1 MKITRNIL
9 IGLFALTV
17 LGACQDYVDLEKNEN
32 RPNSVPAGL
41 VLNGILNDLYERPWS
56 LEHRQN
62 QFWACNYNYYGTNE
76 YWSNASLNFLTLKNV
91 IKMEEEA
98 KRTGAGDVNPYSAIG
113 KFLRANFY
121 VRMTQRVGDLPLD
134 EALKGLEE
142 TEPSYASQKN
152 IYVAVLTWLEEANT
166 DLTALIAANDL
177 TLSGDIYLNNDLR
190 KWQKVVNAFKLR
202 VLISLSKKET
212 DAELNVKG
220 KFAAMISDP
229 AKYPVMTNLSDNMEY
244 KYNGTTNLYPTNP
257 GNRGFDKNR
266 YNMAATYMK
275 LLTDNQDPRVFVI
288 ANPAKKK
295 LADGLAPTDFAA
307 YVGASSGESL
317 DNMSTKAGLGEY
329 SFANQK
335 RYYSTF
341 TGYEPAVQIG
351 YAELC
356 FNIAEGINRGWAAGD
371 AAQWYQNGI
380 KASMQF
386 YGITDG
392 AVIQITEPDN
402 DAVIGTYTA
411 SVTNYLNQASVL
423 YKGNNADGLK
433 QILEQKYIAFF
444 QQSGQEAYFNYRRT
458 GIPTFLTGPGTG
470 NNGIIPKRWLYP
482 QAESIVNNENYSKAL
497 TDQFGSAGDNLNSDL
512 WLEKIN

>member
-1 MKITRNIL
+1 MKITKNIL
-9 IGLFALTV
+9 IGFFVLTA
-17 LGACQDYVDLEKNEN
+17 LGACQDYVELEKNEN

-41 VLNGILNDLYERPWS
+41 VLNGVLNDLYERPWS

-76 YWSNASLNFLTLKNV
+76 YWANATLNYLTLKNV
-91 IKMEEEA
+91 VKMEEEA
-98 KRTGAGDVNPYSAIG
+98 KRTGAGDVNPYSALG

-134 EALKGLEE
+134 EALKGLED
-142 TEPSYASQKN
+142 TEPAYASQKN

-166 DLTALIAANDL
+166 DLAALIAANDF

-202 VLISLSKKET
+202 VLISLSKHET

-229 AKYPVMTNLSDNMEY
+229 AKYPIMTSLADNMAY

-275 LLTDNQDPRVFVI
+275 LLTDNQDPRVFVV
-288 ANPAKKK
+288 ANPAEKK
-295 LADGLAPTDFAA
+295 LTDGLAPTDFAA

-317 DNMSTKAGLGEY
+317 DDMTTKAGLGEY

-341 TGYEPAVQIG
+341 TGYETAVQIG
-351 YAELC
+351 YAEQC
-356 FNIAEGINRGWAAGD
+356 FNIAEGINRGWATGD
-371 AAQWYQNGI
+371 AALWYQNGI

-411 SVTNYLNQASVL
+411 NVTNYLNQANVL
-423 YKGNNADGLK
+423 YKGNNANGLK

-470 NNGIIPKRWLYP
+470 NNGVIPRRWLYP
-482 QAESIVNNENYSKAL
+482 QAESVVNNENYTKAV
-497 TDQFGSAGDNLNSDL
+497 TDQFGNAGDNLNSDL
-512 WLEKIN
+512 WLEKN

>member
-1 MKITRNIL
+1 MKITKNIL
-9 IGLFALTV
+9 IGLFVLAL
-17 LGACQDYVDLEKNEN
+17 LGACQDYVELEKNEN

-76 YWSNASLNFLTLKNV
+76 YWSNATLNYLTLKNV
-91 IKMEEEA
+91 LKMEEEA

-113 KFLRANFY
+113 KFLRANYY

-134 EALKGLEE
+134 EALKGLEN
-142 TEPSYASQKN
+142 TEPTYASQKN
-152 IYVAVLTWLEEANT
+152 IYLAVLTWLEEANT

-212 DAELNVKG
+212 DAELNVKA
-220 KFAAMISDP
+220 KFAAIINDP
-229 AKYPVMTNLSDNMEY
+229 AKYPVMTSLSDNMNY

-266 YNMAATYMK
+266 YNMAETYMK
-275 LLTDNQDPRVFVI
+275 LLTGNQDPRVFVV

-341 TGYEPAVQIG
+341 IGFEPAVQIG
-351 YAELC
+351 YAEQC
-356 FNIAEGINRGWAAGD
+356 FNIAEGINRGWASGD

-386 YGITDG
+386 YGIADG
-392 AVIQITEPDN
+392 TVIQITEPDN

-411 SVTNYLNQASVL
+411 NVTNYLNQANVV
-423 YKGNNADGLK
+423 YKGNNSNGLK

-458 GIPTFLTGPGTG
+458 GIPTFLAGPGTG
-470 NNGIIPKRWLYP
+470 NNGIIPRRWLYP
-482 QAESIVNNENYSKAL
+482 QAESIVNGDNYSKAV
-497 TDQFGSAGDNLNSDL
+497 TDQFGNAGDNLNSEL
-512 WLEKIN
+512 WLEKN

>member
-1 MKITRNIL
+1 MKVTKNIL
-9 IGLFALTV
+9 VALFVLTV
-17 LGACQDYVDLEKNEN
+17 LGACQDYVELEKNEN
-32 RPNSVPAGL
+32 RPNTVPAGL

-91 IKMEEEA
+91 VKMEEEA

-142 TEPSYASQKN
+142 TDPAYASQKN
-152 IYVAVLTWLEEANT
+152 IYMSVLTWLEEANT
-166 DLTALIAANDL
+166 DLTALIAVNDL
-177 TLSGDIYLNNDLR
+177 TLAGDIYLNNDLR

-229 AKYPVMTNLSDNMEY
+229 AKYPVMTSLSDNMEY

-266 YNMAATYMK
+266 YNMTATYMK
-275 LLTDNQDPRVFVI
+275 LLTDNQDPRVFVV
-288 ANPAKKK
+288 ANPAEKK
-295 LADGLAPTDFAA
+295 LTDGLAPTDFAA

-317 DNMSTKAGLGEY
+317 DDMTTKAGLGEY

-341 TGYEPAVQIG
+341 TGYEPGVQIG
-351 YAELC
+351 YAEQC
-356 FNIAEGINRGWAAGD
+356 FNLAEGINRGWATGD

-386 YGITDG
+386 YGIADG
-392 AVIQITEPDN
+392 SVIQITEPDN
-402 DAVIGTYTA
+402 DDVIGTFTA
-411 SVTNYLNQASVL
+411 SVTNYLNQANVL
-423 YKGNNADGLK
+423 YKGNNADGLR

-444 QQSGQEAYFNYRRT
+444 QQSGQEAYFNFRRT

-470 NNGIIPKRWLYP
+470 NNGVIPKRWLYP
-482 QAESIVNNENYSKAL
+482 QAESIVNNANYSKAV

-512 WLEKIN
+512 WIEKN

>member
-1 MKITRNIL
+1 
-9 IGLFALTV
+9 
-17 LGACQDYVDLEKNEN
+17 
-32 RPNSVPAGL
+32 
-41 VLNGILNDLYERPWS
+41 
-56 LEHRQN
+56 
-62 QFWACNYNYYGTNE
+62 
-76 YWSNASLNFLTLKNV
+76 
-91 IKMEEEA
+91 MEEEA
-98 KRTGAGDVNPYSAIG
+98 LRTGAGDVNPYSAIG

-134 EALKGLEE
+134 EALRGLEE
-142 TEPSYASQKN
+142 TEPAYATQKN
-152 IYVAVLTWLEEANT
+152 IYISVLNWLEEANSE
-166 DLTALIAANDL
+166 LTTLIAANDV

-202 VLISLSKKET
+202 VLISLSKRDT

-220 KFAAMISDP
+220 KFAAMINDP
-229 AKYPVMTNLSDNMEY
+229 AKYPVMTSLSDNMEY
-244 KYNGTTNLYPTNP
+244 KYNGATNLYPTNP

-266 YNMAATYMK
+266 YNMAATYVK
-275 LLTDNQDPRVFVI
+275 LLTDNQDPRVFVV
-288 ANPAKKK
+288 ANPAEKK
-295 LADGLAPTDFAA
+295 LADGLLPTDFAA

-317 DNMSTKAGLGEY
+317 DDMSTKAGLGEY

-351 YAELC
+351 YAEQC
-356 FNIAEGINRGWAAGD
+356 FNIAEGINRGWATGD

-402 DAVIGTYTA
+402 DAVIGSYTA
-411 SVTNYLNQASVL
+411 SVTNYLNQATVL

-458 GIPTFLTGPGTG
+458 GIPAFLSGPGTG
-470 NNGIIPKRWLYP
+470 NNGIIPRRWLYP
-482 QAESIVNNENYSKAL
+482 QAESIVNNENYSKAV
-497 TDQFGSAGDNLNSDL
+497 TDQFGNAGDNLNSEL
-512 WLEKIN
+512 WLEKN

>member
-1 MKITRNIL
+1 
-9 IGLFALTV
+9 
-17 LGACQDYVDLEKNEN
+17 
-32 RPNSVPAGL
+32 
-41 VLNGILNDLYERPWS
+41 
-56 LEHRQN
+56 
-62 QFWACNYNYYGTNE
+62 
-76 YWSNASLNFLTLKNV
+76 
-91 IKMEEEA
+91 
-98 KRTGAGDVNPYSAIG
+98 
-113 KFLRANFY
+113 
-121 VRMTQRVGDLPLD
+121 
-134 EALKGLEE
+134 
-142 TEPSYASQKN
+142 
-152 IYVAVLTWLEEANT
+152 VAVLTWLEEANT
-166 DLTALIAANDL
+166 ELAALITANDL

-220 KFAAMISDP
+220 KFAAMMNDP
-229 AKYPVMTNLSDNMEY
+229 AKYPVMTSLSDNMEY

-266 YNMAATYMK
+266 YNMAATYVK
-275 LLTDNQDPRVFVI
+275 LLTDNQDPRVFVV
-288 ANPAKKK
+288 ANPAEKK
-295 LADGLAPTDFAA
+295 LADGLAPNDFAA

-317 DNMSTKAGLGEY
+317 DDMSTKAGLGEY

-351 YAELC
+351 YAEQC
-356 FNIAEGINRGWAAGD
+356 FNIAEGINRGWATGD

-386 YGITDG
+386 YGIADG
-392 AVIQITEPDN
+392 TVIQITEPDN
-402 DAVIGTYTA
+402 DAVIGSYTA
-411 SVTNYLNQASVL
+411 NVTNYLNQASVL

-433 QILEQKYIAFF
+433 QILEQKYLAFF

-458 GIPTFLTGPGTG
+458 GIPAFLTGPGTG

-482 QAESIVNNENYSKAL
+482 QAESIVNNENYSKAV

-512 WLEKIN
+512 WVEKIN

>member
-1 MKITRNIL
+1 MKITKNIL
-9 IGLFALTV
+9 VLLLALIV
-17 LGACQDYVDLEKNEN
+17 FGACQDYAELEKNEN

-76 YWSNASLNFLTLKNV
+76 YWSNATLNYLTLKNV
-91 IKMEEEA
+91 VKMEEEA

-113 KFLRANFY
+113 KFLRADFF
-121 VRMTQRVGDLPLD
+121 VRMSQRVGDLPLD
-134 EALKGLEE
+134 EALKGLEI
-142 TEPSYASQKN
+142 TEPVYASQKS
-152 IYVAVLTWLEEANT
+152 IYVQVLAWLEEANT
-166 DLTALIAANDL
+166 DLATLIAANDR
-177 TLSGDIYLNNDLR
+177 TLSGDIYLNDDLR

-220 KFAAMISDP
+220 KFAAMINDP
-229 AKYPVMTNLSDNMEY
+229 AKYPVMTSLSDNMEY

-266 YNMAATYMK
+266 YNMAATYME
-275 LLTDNQDPRVFVI
+275 LLTDNQDPRVFVV
-288 ANPAKKK
+288 ANPAEKK
-295 LADGLAPTDFAA
+295 LADGLLPTDFNA

-317 DNMSTKAGLGEY
+317 DDMSTKAGLGEY

-351 YAELC
+351 YAEQC
-356 FNIAEGINRGWAAGD
+356 FNIAEGINRGWATGD

-386 YGITDG
+386 YGIADG
-392 AVIQITEPDN
+392 AVLQITEPDN

-411 SVTNYLNQASVL
+411 SVTNYLNQTNVT
-423 YKGNNADGLK
+423 YKGNNADGLR

-470 NNGIIPKRWLYP
+470 NNGVIPKRWLYP
-482 QAESIVNNENYSKAL
+482 QAESIVNNANYTKAVS
-497 TDQFGSAGDNLNSDL
+497 DQFGGAGDNLNSDL
-512 WLEKIN
+512 WLEKN